1 MVSRIRSAARP
12 PAYDADVDEMT
23 AAALAVLENVRGRI
37 LGSAHVDPVE
47 VVDRY
52 AEELADVD
60 DNEDGE
66 W

>member
-1 MVSRIRSAARP
+1 MHGRFRSAAKP
-12 PAYDADVDEMT
+12 PAYGADVDEMT

-37 LGSAHVDPVE
+37 LCGAADPIQ

-52 AEELADVD
+52 AEELAGVD
-60 DNEDGE
+60 DDEDGE